1 MSYKAAARSGAKPD
15 VEVIYAFNRTGA
27 SVAKGYVGV
36 LNDNGTNASY
46 DDYDSSDTDAD
57 KNVIAMTATDVEC
70 RAVVAMETIP
80 DGEIGRWAIRG
91 RVQAK
96 VASQA
101 GDATT
106 VVRNSPITL
115 SSHITDV
122 STVSA
127 GQFTSRNKTGSG
139 SLDAMTV
146 RVMTFGRTRESTTNT
161 AALTWI
167 DLYGDGHPAGY
178 GG

>member
-1 MSYKAAARSGAKPD
+1 MGYTAAARSGAKPD
-15 VEVIYAFNRTGA
+15 VEVIYGFNRTGA
-27 SVAKGYVGV
+27 AVTKGYVGV

-46 DDYDSSDTDAD
+46 DDADESDTDAD

-70 RAVVAMETIP
+70 RAVVALEAIAA
-80 DGEIGRWAIRG
+80 DKIGRWAIKG
-91 RVQAK
+91 RVQAM

-106 VVRNSPITL
+106 VVRNAPITL

-122 STVSA
+122 STVTA

-139 SLDAMTV
+139 SLDAVTV
-146 RVMTFGRTRESTTNT
+146 RIKTFGVTRASTTNT

-167 DLYGDGHPAGY
+167 DLNGDGVEAGY